1 VRETEERA
9 LRGQLQHCWRHQIKP
24 QPLSAVPNRSYLLK
38 ALEEITNQAVVA
50 ATVEE
55 EAAAVAV
62 VARR

>member
-1 VRETEERA
+1 M
-9 LRGQLQHCWRHQIKP
+9 
-24 QPLSAVPNRSYLLK
+24 PNRSYLPQ
-38 ALEEITNQAVVA
+38 ALEEITNQAVIA